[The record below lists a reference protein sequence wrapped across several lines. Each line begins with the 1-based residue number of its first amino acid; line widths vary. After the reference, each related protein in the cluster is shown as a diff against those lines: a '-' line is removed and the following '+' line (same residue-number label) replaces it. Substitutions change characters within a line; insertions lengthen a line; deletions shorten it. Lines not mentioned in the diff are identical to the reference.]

1 MAQLEQTKIVEPFG
15 EVNIFNESDGSL
27 RVKATILMK
36 PEVEGAQTG
45 LAIDGSKSMSQLF
58 GGQVAVSSI
67 FGNQSNLVEPVA
79 QTIAEYL
86 ANFDSDGETSVIYW
100 ACGMF
105 GADFGI
111 MGFVGNRLGHSGCH
125 CQGADHTSTGGA
137 PMLGGMVHQMS
148 VTEAWCGCGYH
159 VNWPAGGS
167 STGLSSYCDNA
178 AKCCGGGQG
187 QGGSGIVKITF
198 A

>member
-1 MAQLEQTKIVEPFG
+1 
-15 EVNIFNESDGSL
+15 
-27 RVKATILMK
+27 
-36 PEVEGAQTG
+36 
-45 LAIDGSKSMSQLF
+45 
-58 GGQVAVSSI
+58 
-67 FGNQSNLVEPVA
+67 
-79 QTIAEYL
+79 
-86 ANFDSDGETSVIYW
+86 
-100 ACGMF
+100 MF

-148 VTEAWCGCGYH
+148 LTEAWCGCGYY

-178 AKCCGGGQG
+178 EKCCGGGQG